1 MPSSYQTLR
10 EFGIKATRYAN
21 YRVALVGE
29 IAFRFLSN
37 LAQKNTESYPELTLL
52 LLSQTDI
59 IKLFRIT
66 KHVYNVIFYCNQI
79 ERLYFKLRNATPLRA
94 RYKTNKPLRRG
105 AIGSKPFGI

>member
-29 IAFRFLSN
+29 TAFRFLSN

-52 LLSQTDI
+52 FLSQTGI
-59 IKLFRIT
+59 IKSFRIT

-79 ERLYFKLRNATPLRA
+79 ERRCFIAKAIPLRLEHVI
-94 RYKTNKPLRRG
+94 KQISPSEEG
-105 AIGSKPFGI
+105 Q